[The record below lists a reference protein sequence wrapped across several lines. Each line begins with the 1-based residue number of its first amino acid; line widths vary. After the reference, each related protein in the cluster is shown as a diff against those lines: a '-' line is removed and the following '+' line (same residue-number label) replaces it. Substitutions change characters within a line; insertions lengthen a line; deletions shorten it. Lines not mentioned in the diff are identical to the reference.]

1 MTTPSLELTHELV
14 EDIPILMHFM
24 CTQLE
29 LDKAVDA
36 VLPQHGNHQGLSWG
50 QMLVT
55 WLTHILSEGDHHMY
69 HVQAWAD
76 RCPRTLAR
84 CLGQTVSATDLTDDR
99 LAEGL
104 GHLSRPEVWTE
115 LEKRVNQQMVRVY
128 RLTPERVRLDTT
140 TASVYAGSDETA
152 VLFQRGHSKDH
163 RPDLRQL
170 KVMLA
175 ALDPLGVTPALA
187 AGASVVGA
195 DVVPGNRADD
205 GLYLPMIQRLQ
216 TSLPETGLL
225 YIGDSKMGALATR
238 AYVQAT
244 RNFYT
249 CACAQCRCLMP
260 LAQVGHLPEQLAA
273 WVAAAVSGQV
283 KLQPVRDPADKGL
296 LGEGYEITRVLNNEV
311 AGHGPVRWTERVL
324 ILHSESLAEA
334 GRRGL
339 RQRLTS
345 TQTEI
350 LALTPERGRGRKQYT
365 ERAPLQAAVDEI
377 LERHKVLGLLTVELK
392 LETTDRPVR
401 AYADQPARTETT
413 HRYRVAVTE
422 NPAAVAEYEHLL
434 GWRAFATNAFKS
446 HLSLPQAVLAYREEW
461 LIERDCARL
470 KGRPLSLGPLW
481 LAREDTCTCG
491 KCRCHAIGLVH
502 LLTLG
507 ARVLALVEHQVRQRL
522 QAGQRT
528 LAGLYPGQPRRV
540 TDRPTTER
548 LLKTFK
554 QVILTVIVVGRQVQV
569 HLTPLSKLQ
578 STILKDLGCPPD
590 LYSRLVVQSQ
600 KPPKI

>member
-1 MTTPSLELTHELV
+1 MITSTPELTHELV
-14 EDIPILMHFM
+14 DDIPILMHFM
-24 CTQLE
+24 CDQLE

-36 VLPQHGNHQGLSWG
+36 VLPRHGNRQGFSWG
-50 QMLVT
+50 QMIVT
-55 WLTHILSEGDHHMY
+55 WLAHILSEGDHHMY
-69 HVQAWAD
+69 HVQAWANQ
-76 RCPRTLAR
+76 CPHMLET
-84 CLGQTVSATDLTDDR
+84 CLGQAVQPTDLTDDR
-99 LAEGL
+99 LADGL
-104 GHLSRPEVWTE
+104 WRLSQRDVWTE
-115 LEKRVNQQMVRVY
+115 LEQRVNRRLVRVY

-140 TASVYAGSDETA
+140 TASVYAGNEETS
-152 VLFQRGHSKDH
+152 VLFERGHSKDH

-175 ALDPLGVTPALA
+175 ALDPLGVI
-187 AGASVVGA
+187 VGA

-205 GLYLPMIQRLQ
+205 GLYLPLIQRLQ
-216 TSLPETGLL
+216 LSLAQQGLL

-244 RNFYT
+244 RNFY
-249 CACAQCRCLMP
+249 LMP
-260 LAQVGHLPEQLAA
+260 LAQIGHLPEQLAA

-283 KLQPVRDPADKGL
+283 ELQPVRDPDDKSL
-296 LGEGYEITRVLNNEV
+296 LGEGYEITRPLSEEV
-311 AGHGPVRWTERVL
+311 DGHGTVNWTERVL
-324 ILHSESLAEA
+324 ILHSESLAAA

-345 TQTEI
+345 AQAE
-350 LALTPERGRGRKQYT
+350 LVALTPTRGRGRKQYT
-365 ERAPLQAAVDEI
+365 ERASLQTAVDEI
-377 LERHKVLGLLTVELK
+377 LERREVAGLLKIGLK
-392 LETTDRPVR
+392 LETARRQVR
-401 AYADQPARTETT
+401 AYADQPARTEMTQ
-413 HRYRVAVTE
+413 RYRVTVTE
-422 NPAAVAEYEHLL
+422 NTAAVAEHEQLL

-481 LAREDTCTCG
+481 LERED
-491 KCRCHAIGLVH
+491 HAVGLVH

-507 ARVLALVEHQVRQRL
+507 GRVLALVEHQVRQRL
-522 QAGQRT
+522 QAQERT

-548 LLKTFK
+548 LLKAFK
-554 QVILTVIVVGRQVQV
+554 RVILTVIVLGHDTHV

-578 STILKDLGCPPD
+578 ATILKDMGCPAD
-590 LYSRLVVQSQ
+590 LYSRLVTQF
-600 KPPKI
+600 KERPEI

>member
-1 MTTPSLELTHELV
+1 MTSPRLELTHELV

-36 VLPQHGNHQGLSWG
+36 VVPAHGNHQGLSWG

-76 RCPRTLAR
+76 RCPRTLAM
-84 CLGQTVSATDLTDDR
+84 CLGQSVSATDLTDDR

-104 GHLSRPEVWTE
+104 GHLSHPEVWTE

-140 TASVYAGSDETA
+140 TASVYAGDEA
-152 VLFQRGHSKDH
+152 LSVLFQRGHSKDH

-175 ALDPLGVTPALA
+175 ALDPLGVI
-187 AGASVVGA
+187 VGA
-195 DVVPGNRADD
+195 EVVPGNRADD

-238 AYVQAT
+238 AYVQTT
-244 RNFYT
+244 RNFY
-249 CACAQCRCLMP
+249 LMP

-283 KLQPVRDPADKGL
+283 KLQPVRDPEDKGL
-296 LGEGYEITRVLNNEV
+296 LGEGYEITRVLTDEV

-365 ERAPLQAAVDEI
+365 ERASLQAAVDEI
-377 LERHKVLGLLTVELK
+377 LERHKVVGLLTVELK

-413 HRYRVAVTE
+413 HRYRVAVME
-422 NPAAVAEYEHLL
+422 NQAAVAEYEQLL

-481 LAREDTCTCG
+481 LARED
-491 KCRCHAIGLVH
+491 HAIGLVH

-507 ARVLALVEHQVRQRL
+507 ARVLALVEHQIRQRL

-569 HLTPLSKLQ
+569 HLTPFSKLQ

>member
-1 MTTPSLELTHELV
+1 MTATPELTHELV

-36 VLPQHGNHQGLSWG
+36 VLPRHGNRQGLSWG
-50 QMLVT
+50 QMVVT
-55 WLTHILSEGDHHMY
+55 WLAHILSEGDHHMQ

-76 RCPRTLAR
+76 QCPRTLQTY
-84 CLGQTVSATDLTDDR
+84 LGQAVRPTDLTDDR
-99 LAEGL
+99 LAAGL
-104 GHLSRPEVWTE
+104 WRLSQGDVWTA
-115 LEKRVNQQMVRVY
+115 LEQRVNRQMVRVY
-128 RLTPERVRLDTT
+128 QLTPERVRLDST
-140 TASVYAGSDETA
+140 TASVYAGEDETA

-175 ALDPLGVTPALA
+175 ALDPLGVI
-187 AGASVVGA
+187 VGA
-195 DVVPGNRADD
+195 EVVPGNRADD

-216 TSLPETGLL
+216 ASLAEQGLL

-238 AYVQAT
+238 AYVHAT
-244 RNFYT
+244 HNTY
-249 CACAQCRCLMP
+249 LMP

-273 WVAAAVSGQV
+273 WVAAAVAGQV
-283 KLQPVRDPADKGL
+283 DLQPVRDPDDKSL
-296 LGEGYEITRVLNNEV
+296 LGEGYELTRALSDEV
-311 AGHGPVRWTERVL
+311 EGHGTVNWTERVL
-324 ILHSESLAEA
+324 VLHSESLAAA

-339 RQRLTS
+339 RQRLTH
-345 TQTEI
+345 TQSEL

-365 ERAPLQAAVDEI
+365 ERASLQATVDEI
-377 LERHKVLGLLTVELK
+377 LERHDVAGLLKVELK
-392 LETTDRPVR
+392 LETTQRKVR
-401 AYADQPARTETT
+401 AYADQPAHTETT
-413 HRYRVAVTE
+413 QRYLVAVTE
-422 NPAAVAEYEHLL
+422 NTTAVADYEQLL

-446 HLSLPQAVLAYREEW
+446 HLSLPQAMLAYREEW
-461 LIERDCARL
+461 LVERDCARL

-481 LAREDTCTCG
+481 LARED
-491 KCRCHAIGLVH
+491 HAVGLVH

-548 LLKTFK
+548 LLNQFK
-554 QVILTVIVVGRQVQV
+554 RVILTVIVVGRETQV

-578 STILKDLGCPPD
+578 SIILKDMGCPSD
-590 LYSRLVVQSQ
+590 LYTRLAT
-600 KPPKI
+600 